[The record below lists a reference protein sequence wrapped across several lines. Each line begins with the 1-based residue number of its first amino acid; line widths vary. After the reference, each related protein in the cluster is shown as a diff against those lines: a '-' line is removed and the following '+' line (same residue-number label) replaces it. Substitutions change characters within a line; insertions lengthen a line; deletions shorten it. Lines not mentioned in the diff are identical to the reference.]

1 VRLVSGQCAWE
12 VEKAQTM
19 RWHEGDV
26 WTAEI
31 DMPAGVEV
39 QYKYV
44 VAENGTALE
53 WMGGDNYAVQIPEVS
68 GGAVV
73 EVRDEWE
80 QAGMQKVQLV
90 NGVVKD
96 ITSSAS
102 GAAGAGAEA
111 EGGPAGAQGS
121 EDGDGGPPA
130 DYRKMKVPELKALLK
145 GRGLPVS
152 GKKAVLVARL
162 EE

>member
-1 VRLVSGQCAWE
+1 MRLVSGECAWE
-12 VEKAQTM
+12 VDKAQSM

-26 WTAEI
+26 WTADL
-31 DMPAGVEV
+31 DMPAGVEL

-53 WMGGDNYAVQIPEVS
+53 WMGGDNYAVQVPDVS

-73 EVRDEWE
+73 EVSDEWGK
-80 QAGMQKVQLV
+80 AGLQKVQLV

-96 ITSSAS
+96 ITASVSRAS
-102 GAAGAGAEA
+102 GAGA
-111 EGGPAGAQGS
+111 EGGPAGEQRF
-121 EDGDGGPPA
+121 EDGEGGPST
-130 DYRKMKVPELKALLK
+130 DYRKMKVPQLKALLK
-145 GRGLPVS
+145 DRGLPVS